1 MSTWSWLGLIV
12 GVMAVV
18 YAAFIA
24 TLLLLGKKENA
35 RAVAGFVP
43 DCTVLLARLLRDPS
57 MPRRRWLILGLVT
70 AYLAMPVDLIPDFI
84 PVIGYLDDAIVVAL
98 TLRWLLKTAGRD
110 RLAELWPGPPSS
122 FTSLLKL
129 AERRTAG
136 TET

>member
-1 MSTWSWLGLIV
+1 MTPWSWLGLVV

-24 TLLLLGKKENA
+24 TLMLLGSRENA

-70 AYLAMPVDLIPDFI
+70 AYLATPIDLVPDFI

-98 TLRWLLKTAGRD
+98 TLRWLLKTAGRG
-110 RLAELWPGPPSS
+110 RLADLWPGPPSS
-122 FTSLLKL
+122 LTSLLKL
-129 AERRTAG
+129 AEGRTAR